1 MGVRLFLAVHGH
13 IADSVGD
20 HEPGQVQARL
30 GCSRPAAGSEWFTEP
45 LDPLSRSSHAPRRG
59 LAGHERS
66 PVIAG
71 CSPRISCRIRR
82 RVRRPGRRRG
92 DQHELPGAAPAGAP
106 VVHTVTS
113 SGEWRARRPGRRGLR
128 WLGRDQ
134 SGRSPLTSDGP
145 DVYLRRTWHV
155 PRRPVQATAEVKSE
169 RHLHSPGHAVNAGG
183 STPGTTETSTASA

>member
-1 MGVRLFLAVHGH
+1 MGVRLFPAVHGH

-20 HEPGQVQARL
+20 HEPGSGGRRGWTAPGQRPGASGSPNRL
-30 GCSRPAAGSEWFTEP
+30 ILSAAVVIRPGE
-45 LDPLSRSSHAPRRG
+45 G

-82 RVRRPGRRRG
+82 RVRRPERRRG

-134 SGRSPLTSDGP
+134 SGRSPLTFDGP

-155 PRRPVQATAEVKSE
+155 PRRPVQATA
-169 RHLHSPGHAVNAGG
+169 GG
-183 STPGTTETSTASA
+183 QI